1 MARPATRARP
11 ALDMPCKLTRQS
23 NYVCNELRYTSRYRR
38 RDPWD
43 SRFENHNNDVAR
55 RILGP
60 RWIGR
65 DDCFLRLLCLW
76 SLASRSPFVT
86 IEHDV
91 LAPSRLAGSQNA
103 PPCAPLS
110 SAPKP
115 PPAVEREPLALKPQF
130 DSFFSEASVVIV

>member
-76 SLASRSPFVT
+76 SLGHHSSPLNTTSSRPPAWQAHKTHPHAHRCPVPPNPRPPSSGSPSRSNLNS
-86 IEHDV
+86 I
-91 LAPSRLAGSQNA
+91 PSSVRL
-103 PPCAPLS
+103 L
-110 SAPKP
+110 
-115 PPAVEREPLALKPQF
+115 
-130 DSFFSEASVVIV
+130 